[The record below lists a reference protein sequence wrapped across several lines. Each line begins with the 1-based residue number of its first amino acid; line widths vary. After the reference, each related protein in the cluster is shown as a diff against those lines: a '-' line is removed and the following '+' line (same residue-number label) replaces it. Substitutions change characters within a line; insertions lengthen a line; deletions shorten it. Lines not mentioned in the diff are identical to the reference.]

1 MTSTRDICLLNKHII
16 TNTGY
21 EKVKDKL
28 EFSNLFENVIPR
40 ERKINKKILIPVIS
54 FVSSALIVTSVLLL
68 VNSFNSKNGSAD
80 VWKAIDY
87 TLVSAERYN
96 LDLLGIDIS
105 PEYQE
110 SDVKITKSN
119 NVGRLV
125 NNKAELNELIGYCLL
140 NTSSILY
147 DQLKAYDDQFY
158 IDYSLA
164 IMLVYEEE
172 QKNMS
177 FLNLGDFVYGR
188 ENGKFTKSQLSAL
201 WQLEVDETNQ
211 HPTIK
216 TAIASIK
223 KADINNLE
231 YTLTTNEMCF
241 FTAVPYSHSGNA

>member
-16 TNTGY
+16 TNTSY

-54 FVSSALIVTSVLLL
+54 FASSALIVVSILLL

-80 VWKAIDY
+80 VWKTIDY

-110 SDVKITKSN
+110 SDGKITKSN
-119 NVGRLV
+119 DVGRLV
-125 NNKAELNELIGYCLL
+125 NNQTELNELIDYCSL
-140 NTSSILY
+140 NQSSDLHN
-147 DQLKAYDDQFY
+147 QLKAYDDQFY
-158 IDYSLA
+158 ADCSLA
-164 IMLVYEEE
+164 IMFVYEEE
-172 QKNMS
+172 QKSMD
-177 FLNLGDFVYGR
+177 FLNLGDFVYDK
-188 ENGKFTKSQLSAL
+188 ENEKFTKSQLSAL
-201 WQLEVDETNQ
+201 WQIEVDETKQ

-241 FTAVPYSHSGNA
+241 FTTYSHSGNA